1 MAGCWLDLSWS
12 WTALT
17 TMPNSPEPNDASVAS
32 ASAHRTRRTQQ
43 APNNRRPRRRLAWTA
58 FCVGVLIL
66 ILGGAGVWLGFQ
78 ASVIKDNLQA
88 TTELLPQLKKQLTA
102 NDGASAASTVAELS
116 LHTTAA
122 KSAGTDP
129 LWKAASVLPWI
140 GPNLSAATTVTVT
153 ADDVVQL
160 AAKPLLGA
168 FESLDW
174 KQLTPQ
180 DGALGLDA
188 VSSAAPSVV
197 TAANTVQLSYDR
209 LANIDKGKLLPQIAD
224 PLADAQQQ
232 LNDLRGTLNVASSAV
247 RLLPAM
253 MGDTEARNY
262 LLLIQNNAEVR
273 ATGGIPGALAVLNAD
288 KGKIELTAQD
298 SASAMGA
305 FFPALKVD
313 PAQEAIFTNRM
324 SSYMQNV
331 NMTPD
336 FPTAAGTARAM
347 WQQRHPGDVIDG
359 VITLDPPALA
369 MVLKATGPIDVS
381 ASIPEGVDI
390 GTLPTK
396 LTADNLVQALLSD
409 VYANIEDPAVQ
420 DAYFAE
426 VAKKVFEE
434 VSSGKT
440 SGEKLISA
448 LSRGVE
454 ENRIKIWSTRAEEQS
469 LLASQRIGGSISG
482 SSVPPAAFGVYF
494 NDGTGAKMDYYVKR
508 TVQLIQRCS
517 SGEYGQ
523 YTARI
528 SLINT
533 APADAAASLP
543 KYVTGGGGFG
553 VAAGNVAT
561 NIIAYGP
568 TQARTQ
574 DARVDGKNTAVG
586 SFTHAERPVGVI
598 RVELAP
604 GQSTTVEIDFSKVVQ
619 TSPPQLDVTP
629 TIQKTSDVLLPAE
642 ETLDC
647 STPAP

>member
-1 MAGCWLDLSWS
+1 MPESIEPSPTFGA
-12 WTALT
+12 TA
-17 TMPNSPEPNDASVAS
+17 SE
-32 ASAHRTRRTQQ
+32 HRRRRSQQ
-43 APNNRRPRRRLAWTA
+43 TPHKRNLKRRLALYGI
-58 FCVGVLIL
+58 CLGVLIL
-66 ILGGAGVWLGFQ
+66 VLGGTGAWLGIK
-78 ASVIKDNLQA
+78 ASVIKDNLQS

-102 NDGASAASTVAELS
+102 NDRTGAASTVAELS
-116 LHTTAA
+116 RHTTAA
-122 KSAGTDP
+122 KSAGTNP
-129 LWKAASVLPWI
+129 VWKAASALPWI

-209 LANIDKGKLLPQIAD
+209 LAEIDKSKLLPQIAD

-232 LNDLRGTLNVASSAV
+232 LDDLRGTLNVASSTV

-253 MGDTEARNY
+253 MGETEARNY
-262 LLLIQNNAEVR
+262 LLLIQNSAEVR
-273 ATGGIPGALAVLNAD
+273 ATGGIPGALAVLTAD

-313 PAQEAIFTNRM
+313 PAQETIFSNRM

-336 FPTAAGTARAM
+336 FPTAAGTARSM

-369 MVLKATGPIDVS
+369 MVLKATGPIEVS
-381 ASIPEGVDI
+381 ASIPDGVDI

-396 LTADNLVQALLSD
+396 LNAENLVQALLSD
-409 VYANIEDPAVQ
+409 VYTNIEDPALQ

-448 LSRGVE
+448 LGKGVE
-454 ENRIKIWSTRAEEQS
+454 ENRIKIWSTRTDEQS
-469 LLASQRIGGSISG
+469 LLAGQRIGGAISG
-482 SSVPPAAFGVYF
+482 PSVAPAAFGVYF

-528 SLINT
+528 TLINT
-533 APADAAASLP
+533 APADAATSLP
-543 KYVTGGGGFG
+543 KYVTGDGAFG
-553 VAAGNVAT
+553 ITPGTVAT

-574 DARVDGKNTAVG
+574 DARIDGKTTAVG
-586 SFTHAERPVGVI
+586 SFTHQERPVGVI

-604 GQSTTVEIDFSKVVQ
+604 GQSTSVEIDFSKVVQ

-629 TIQKTSDVLLPAE
+629 TIQKTSDVIMPAE
-642 ETLDC
+642 GPSDC
-647 STPAP
+647 ATTAP